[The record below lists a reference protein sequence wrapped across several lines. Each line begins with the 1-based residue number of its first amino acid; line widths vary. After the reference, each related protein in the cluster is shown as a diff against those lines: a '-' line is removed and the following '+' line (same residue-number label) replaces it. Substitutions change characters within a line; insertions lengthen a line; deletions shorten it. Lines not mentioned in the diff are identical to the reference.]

1 MVGGPSANVRQQV
14 GADQTMPD
22 HVATPQITR
31 RLAAAL
37 CVLATLAG
45 CAPTTAPDTAQLAV
59 TPMRAEVPGI
69 ARICRPDPALLA
81 PQSAPDCK
89 YGRPELKTVDPDQW
103 ARLSVE
109 FERQCYIR
117 AERAVRERLRLLQAA
132 AQCEAETAR
141 R

>member
-1 MVGGPSANVRQQV
+1 MS
-14 GADQTMPD
+14 D
-22 HVATPQITR
+22 HVATALRIAR

-37 CVLATLAG
+37 SMLAALPA
-45 CAPTTAPDTAQLAV
+45 CAPTTAPEAAQATV
-59 TPMRAEVPGI
+59 APARADMQES
-69 ARICRPDPALLA
+69 RICRADPALLA

-109 FERQCYIR
+109 FERQCYLR

-132 AQCEAETAR
+132 ARCEADTAR